1 MSSQPVRVAIDLE
14 TTGLLSDQDSII
26 EVGAIKFAGDEIL
39 DTFESFVAPRT
50 PLPYR
55 VQRLTGI
62 RRSDLVGAP
71 SFGEL
76 ADSLRTFL
84 GDYPLVGHSVPFDAA
99 FLRRVGLAKRNP
111 LVDTYEL
118 ASALLPD
125 LPSYTLEAV
134 GAALGV
140 ASPTHHRALAD
151 ARLACDVFLALL
163 RRLDALD
170 PSVVRTLGRLSV
182 AGDWTP
188 AYFVRAALR
197 AQQDRDGERGTGR
210 QERGLTGTLGDQLA
224 AKLGLDP
231 LVLGLAVAQEPVR
244 GATPSVPPLPAVDDD
259 PPGAHTP
266 SALAEVSAAVA
277 ACIARGGTALIEVE
291 PRAAGILAC
300 LEPFLRGAATRGER
314 VLVVAGDAASAAR
327 VAHRHIPDTLA
338 RLGLPAEA
346 APVALLGAHDSYLCL
361 HRWFGAATLPRD
373 GVLPRELARGLAKVA
388 VWSHGTQTGGRDELA
403 LTGQESAAWERA
415 RAGREFT
422 HSVAGCAYRSRS
434 YCFVGR
440 AEEAAQMARVVVTTH
455 TALANQLAGLEH
467 LLPQTEHVLVLDAHQ
482 LEDELRRA
490 ASWSLECRTL
500 VGTLAN
506 LAVTERNGTRTG
518 LLHMVAQQGGDV
530 PEAAWFAQVARAR
543 TAVETFFGALGRL
556 QSEAQRRGK
565 GSRDHGEAPEQAVH
579 LDERTRRLPTWSEV
593 EAAWTALEGRLRAVA
608 RLAQEVVERRSSSGG
623 TRQALAAD
631 GVATDLLATR
641 QTLEEFR
648 ARVQTVLE
656 GGRGDSV
663 CWLRAPQPPPGRPGV
678 PATPGDHP
686 SVGAAAGG
694 EPPTL
699 HVARVEVNGM
709 LGSLMTPGRTLVLAG
724 SALAV
729 AGEFDYS
736 CGALGLSV
744 GEIHTITTVSD
755 YTEQTLLLLAED
767 AAEPNVT
774 TYQRQ
779 LDETLVGLGAALGGR
794 LVAIFPSH
802 AAVRAAYAGIR
813 ERLEQQDVLVLAQ
826 GIDGSARQLWQTFR
840 SQPRVVVLGAGA
852 FWDGAEQSGTPP
864 ACVVVTRLPFPSLSD
879 PLLAARAEQ
888 WPDPQ
893 SQFVVPYAA
902 LKVHQA
908 LNGLAW
914 SRSARNAVVL
924 FDHRMVSRGYGAT
937 LLATLPRCT
946 VRREPRMQL
955 ADQVARWVDGVPAQS
970 GH

>member
-1 MSSQPVRVAIDLE
+1 VPSQPVRVAIDLE
-14 TTGLLSDQDSII
+14 TTGLLSEQDSII
-26 EVGAIKFAGDEIL
+26 EVGAIKFAGAEVL

-55 VQRLTGI
+55 VQRLTGL
-62 RRSDLVGAP
+62 RRSDLAGAP

-163 RRLDALD
+163 QRLDALD
-170 PSVVRTLGRLSV
+170 PSVVRTLGRLTV

-197 AQQDRDGERGTGR
+197 AQHDRDVGRGTGR
-210 QERGLTGTLGDQLA
+210 PERGLTGTLGDQLA

-231 LVLGLAVAQEPVR
+231 LVLGLAVAQEPVH
-244 GATPSVPPLPAVDDD
+244 GVAATAPPPPAVEGD
-259 PPGAHTP
+259 PPMARTP
-266 SALAEVSAAVA
+266 PSLPEVTAAVA
-277 ACIARGGTALIEVE
+277 ACVEHNGTALIEVE
-291 PRAAGILAC
+291 PRAAAIVAC
-300 LEPFLRGAATRGER
+300 LEPFVRRAASGDER
-314 VLVVAGDAASAAR
+314 VLVVAADAASAAR
-327 VAHRHIPDTLA
+327 VAHSRVPEALA
-338 RLGLPAEA
+338 RLGLPAESVS
-346 APVALLGAHDSYLCL
+346 VALLGAHDSYLCL

-388 VWSHGTQTGGRDELA
+388 VWSHATRTGGRDELA

-415 RAGREFT
+415 RAGREFS
-422 HSVAGCAYRSRS
+422 HSVAGCAYRSRG

-455 TALANQLAGLEH
+455 AALADHLAGLDH
-467 LLPQTEHVLVLDAHQ
+467 LLPQTKHVLVLDTHQ

-490 ASWSLECRTL
+490 ASWSLECRSL

-506 LAVTERNGTRTG
+506 LAMTERNGARAG
-518 LLHMVAQQGGDV
+518 LFHIVAQQGGDV
-530 PEAAWFAQVARAR
+530 PEAAWFAQVARAQ
-543 TAVETFFGALGRL
+543 TAVETFFVALSRL
-556 QSEAQRRGK
+556 QSEAQRHGK

-579 LDERTRRLPTWSEV
+579 LDERTRRLPTWAEV
-593 EAAWTALEGRLRAVA
+593 EAAWAALEGRLRVVA
-608 RLAQEVVERRSSSGG
+608 RLAQEVVERHSPSGG
-623 TRQALAAD
+623 KRQAVAAD
-631 GVATDLLATR
+631 GVATDLLAAR
-641 QTLEEFR
+641 QTLEELC
-648 ARVQTVLE
+648 ARVTAVL
-656 GGRGDSV
+656 GGGQSDNV

-678 PATPGDHP
+678 A
-686 SVGAAAGG
+686 GAAGDRTSMGTVTGG

-699 HVARVEVNGM
+699 HVARVEVSGM
-709 LGSLMTPGRTLVLAG
+709 LGPLVAPGHTLVLAG

-736 CGALGLSV
+736 CGALGLS
-744 GEIHTITTVSD
+744 GDEIHTISSVSD
-755 YTEQTLLLLAED
+755 CTEQTLLLVAED

-774 TYQRQ
+774 AYQRQ
-779 LDETLVGLGAALGGR
+779 LDEALVALGSALGGR

-864 ACVVVTRLPFPSLSD
+864 ACVVITRLPFPSLSD

-902 LKVHQA
+902 LKVRQA

-914 SRSARNAVVL
+914 SRSERNAVVL
-924 FDHRMVSRGYGAT
+924 FDHRVVSRGYGAT

-946 VRREPRMQL
+946 VRHEPRAQL
-955 ADQVARWVDGVPAQS
+955 ADQVVSWLDGVPAQS